1 MGGLRSLWWRRAAEH
16 HNVQQTRMWQEYQS
30 RGYDQVGD
38 QTMVRPRP
46 RPRTEPQD
54 PVLFGV
60 LMALSIGVATVLT
73 LEPTTCPYGAKQLLA
88 SREPWQT
95 ANSTAP
101 PRWAELNATIQN
113 GFTRCGKY
121 ANDTDLF
128 VDDSNQGAGTA
139 YGYSFTEVEALVSKA
154 QSVVAS
160 HNYGKRP
167 NDAYFLEALTGH
179 VANGSSVL
187 VVGSAEP
194 WHEAVCLALG
204 ASRVTTVDYGSRK
217 YEHPRLDQVNGSFW
231 NQLDDANLNYDVVVA
246 ASSLDHDGLGRY
258 GDPIAPDG
266 DLLTMRS
273 LLRALA
279 PGAKVILSVPVGP
292 DRIIWNLMRIY
303 GKDRLARLIDGY
315 DVVERIGYDATKL
328 DDAPENVLRTY
339 EPVFVLRV
347 PDQICMQ
354 EAFWCNFQKRTV
366 FGHPVKSLLTKLAV
380 ALMVLSVARS
390 LRAGKYREAGATL
403 VINAMFVVTA
413 PDYRHWVVLFYLPV
427 HFYFNI
433 YLAPRPKV
441 VDFGRAPRLR

>member
-46 RPRTEPQD
+46 RRRTEPQD

-60 LMALSIGVATVLT
+60 LMALSIGVACVLT

-88 SREPWQT
+88 SRDPWQT
-95 ANSTAP
+95 ANSTTP
-101 PRWAELNATIQN
+101 PRWADLDEKMRN

-121 ANDTDLF
+121 KNDTELF
-128 VDDSNQGAGTA
+128 VDDSNQGAGTT
-139 YGYSFTEVEALVSKA
+139 YGYSREDVDALITKA
-154 QSVVAS
+154 QSVVARRE
-160 HNYGKRP
+160 YGR
-167 NDAYFLEALTGH
+167 DYFLEALVGH

-217 YEHPRLDQVNGSFW
+217 YEHPQLDQVNASFW
-231 NQLDDANLNYDVVVA
+231 SQLNDANLNYDVVVA

-266 DLLTMRS
+266 DLLTMRL

-303 GKDRLARLIDGY
+303 GKDRLARLLDGY
-315 DVVERIGYDATKL
+315 DVVESIGYDSTKL
-328 DDAPENVLRTY
+328 DEAPENVLRTY
-339 EPVFVLRV
+339 EPVFVLSV
-347 PDQICMQ
+347 PDQVCLK

-366 FGHPVKSLLTKLAV
+366 FGHAVGSLLKPLVV
-380 ALMVLSVARS
+380 ALMALHVALS
-390 LRAGKYREAGATL
+390 LRAGSYREAGAKL
-403 VINAMFVVTA
+403 VLFAISVVTA
-413 PDYRHWVVLFYLPV
+413 PDYRLGVVLICVLPV
-427 HFYFNI
+427 HIYFHRP
-433 YLAPRPKV
+433 PRPRV

>member
-16 HNVQQTRMWQEYQS
+16 HNAQQTRMWAEYNS
-30 RGYDQVGD
+30 RGYGEQ
-38 QTMVRPRP
+38 QTTVRPRR
-46 RPRTEPQD
+46 RPRAEPQD
-54 PVLFGV
+54 PVVFGV
-60 LMALSIGVATVLT
+60 LMAFAIGVATVLT
-73 LEPTTCPYGAKQLLA
+73 LEPTTCPYGARQLLA

-95 ANSTAP
+95 ANRTTP
-101 PRWAELNATIQN
+101 PRWADLNATIQD

-121 ANDTDLF
+121 ANDTELF

-139 YGYSFTEVEALVSKA
+139 YGYSRDDVEAYVERA
-154 QSVVAS
+154 QGVVARR
-160 HNYGKRP
+160 NYGR
-167 NDAYFLEALTGH
+167 DYFLEALTGH

-204 ASRVTTVDYGSRK
+204 AARVTTVDYGSRK
-217 YEHPRLDQVNGSFW
+217 YEHPQLDQVNASFW
-231 NQLDDANLNYDVVVA
+231 KQLNDANLNYDVVVS

-266 DLLTMRS
+266 DLLTMRL

-315 DVVERIGYDATKL
+315 DVVESIGYDATKL
-328 DDAPENVLRTY
+328 DDAPENILKSY

-347 PDQICMQ
+347 PHQICMQ
-354 EAFWCNFQKRTV
+354 EEFWCSV
-366 FGHPVKSLLTKLAV
+366 FGLPITSLLKGLAV
-380 ALMVLSVARS
+380 ALVVVSIIQS
-390 LRAGKYREAGATL
+390 LRAGKYRAAGAKL
-403 VINAMFVVTA
+403 VINAILWGHGA
-413 PDYRHWVVLFYLPV
+413 G
-427 HFYFNI
+427 
-433 YLAPRPKV
+433 PRGRSCSSVCPCCISTSSERRR
-441 VDFGRAPRLR
+441 GRASSTSARAWN

>member
-16 HNVQQTRMWQEYQS
+16 HNAQQTRMWAEYQS
-30 RGYDQVGD
+30 RGYGEQ
-38 QTMVRPRP
+38 QTTVRPRR

-60 LMALSIGVATVLT
+60 LLALSVGVACVLT
-73 LEPTTCPYGAKQLLA
+73 LEPTTCPYNAADIILA
-88 SREPWQT
+88 ARDPWQT
-95 ANSTAP
+95 ANRTAP
-101 PRWAELNATIQN
+101 PRWADLNATIQS

-128 VDDSNQGAGTA
+128 VDDSGNGEGTA
-139 YGYSFTEVEALVSKA
+139 YGYSREDVDALVERA
-154 QSVVAS
+154 QAVVARRA
-160 HNYGKRP
+160 YGSK

-194 WHEAVCLALG
+194 WHEAICLALG
-204 ASRVTTVDYGSRK
+204 AARVTTVDYGMRT
-217 YEHPRLDQVNGSFW
+217 YEHPQLDQVNASFW
-231 NQLDDANLNYDVVVA
+231 DQLDDGNLNYDVVVS

-266 DLLTMRS
+266 DLLTMRL

-303 GKDRLARLIDGY
+303 GKDRLARLTDGY
-315 DVVERIGYDATKL
+315 DVVERIGYDSTKL
-328 DDAPENVLRTY
+328 DEGPENVLRTY
-339 EPVFVLRV
+339 EPVFVLSV

-354 EAFWCNFQKRTV
+354 EAFWCHP
-366 FGHPVKSLLTKLAV
+366 FGHSVGSLLKGLAV
-380 ALMVLSVARS
+380 ALMVVSVARFVQ
-390 LRAGKYREAGATL
+390 AGYYRVAGAEL
-403 VINAMFVVTA
+403 VINAIALVTA
-413 PDYRHWVVLFYLPV
+413 PDFWGPAVGLLCVLMHSHYIT
-427 HFYFNI
+427 YT
-433 YLAPRPKV
+433 
-441 VDFGRAPRLR
+441 

>member
-16 HNVQQTRMWQEYQS
+16 HNAQQTRMWAEYQS
-30 RGYDQVGD
+30 RGYGEQ
-38 QTMVRPRP
+38 QTTMQRPRR

-60 LMALSIGVATVLT
+60 LMALAIGVACVLT

-95 ANSTAP
+95 ANRTTP
-101 PRWAELNATIQN
+101 PRWADLNATIRN

-128 VDDSNQGAGTA
+128 VDDSNEGAGTT
-139 YGYSFTEVEALVSKA
+139 YGYSREDVEALVAKA
-154 QSVVAS
+154 QGVVAS
-160 HNYGKRP
+160 QNYGKRP
-167 NDAYFLEALTGH
+167 NDAHFLEALVGH

-194 WHEAVCLALG
+194 WHEAICLALG
-204 ASRVTTVDYGSRK
+204 ASRVTTVDYGSRT
-217 YEHPRLDQVNGSFW
+217 YEHPQLDQVNASFW
-231 NQLDDANLNYDVVVA
+231 NQLGDANLNYDVVVS

-266 DLLTMRS
+266 DLLTMRL

-315 DVVERIGYDATKL
+315 DVVERIGYDGAKL
-328 DDAPENVLRTY
+328 DEGPENVLRTY
-339 EPVFVLRV
+339 EPVFLLSV
-347 PDQICMQ
+347 PDQICLE
-354 EAFWCNFQKRTV
+354 EAFWCHDPSV
-366 FGHPVKSLLTKLAV
+366 FGLSITSLLKGLAV
-380 ALMVLSVARS
+380 ALMVVSVARFVQ
-390 LRAGKYREAGATL
+390 AGYYRVAGAEL
-403 VINAMFVVTA
+403 MMNATVFVTA
-413 PDYRHWVVLFYLPV
+413 PDYGPVAGLLCVLMHSY
-427 HFYFNI
+427 YI
-433 YLAPRPKV
+433 TYTSRPRV

>member
-16 HNVQQTRMWQEYQS
+16 HNAQQTRMWAEYQS
-30 RGYDQVGD
+30 RGYGEQ
-38 QTMVRPRP
+38 QTTVRPRR

-60 LMALSIGVATVLT
+60 LMALAIGVACVLT
-73 LEPTTCPYGAKQLLA
+73 LEPTTCPYADKNSLLA
-88 SREPWQT
+88 SRDPWQT
-95 ANSTAP
+95 ANSTTP
-101 PRWAELNATIQN
+101 PRWADLNATIQN

-121 ANDTDLF
+121 ANDTGLF
-128 VDDSNQGAGTA
+128 VDDSGGGAGTA
-139 YGYSFTEVEALVSKA
+139 YGYSREDVEALVSKA
-154 QSVVAS
+154 ESVVAS

-167 NDAYFLEALTGH
+167 NDAYFLEALAGH

-194 WHEAVCLALG
+194 WHEAICLALG

-217 YEHPRLDQVNGSFW
+217 YEHPQLDQVNASFW
-231 NQLDDANLNYDVVVA
+231 DQLDDANLGYDVVVA

-266 DLLTMRS
+266 DLLTMRL

-292 DRIIWNLMRIY
+292 DRVIWNLMRIY

-315 DVVERIGYDATKL
+315 DVVERIGYDSTRL

-339 EPVFVLRV
+339 EPVFVLSV
-347 PDQICMQ
+347 PDQICMK

-366 FGHPVKSLLTKLAV
+366 FGHSAAMVVVV
-380 ALMVLSVARS
+380 ALMVLSVAQS
-390 LRAGKYREAGATL
+390 LRAGKYRAAGAEL
-403 VINAMFVVTA
+403 VINAIAVVAA
-413 PDYRHWVVLFYLPV
+413 PDYGGAVLIFSTLVHLYLRRP
-427 HFYFNI
+427 
-433 YLAPRPKV
+433 PRPRV